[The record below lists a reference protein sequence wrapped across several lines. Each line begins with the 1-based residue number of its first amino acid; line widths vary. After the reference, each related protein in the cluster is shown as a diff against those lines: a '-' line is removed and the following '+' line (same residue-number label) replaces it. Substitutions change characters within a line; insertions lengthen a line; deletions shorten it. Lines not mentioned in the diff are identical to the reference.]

1 MSQPQNLECYPRG
14 QDCFVTCII
23 APADYVCSLMNENNE
38 RLSDAQRDKLCDM
51 IYHAFLE
58 IRILGW
64 AGKANQAA
72 DLADAFHNLPKDMW
86 TENFSLEDYRDTF
99 LKAYQEKYPDQ
110 SNRNYVA
117 MINQIIL
124 MGNPDYSAN

>member
-1 MSQPQNLECYPRG
+1 
-14 QDCFVTCII
+14 
-23 APADYVCSLMNENNE
+23 MNENDE

-51 IYHAFLE
+51 MYHAFLE

-64 AGKANQAA
+64 AGKAQQAA

-86 TENFSLEDYRDTF
+86 TENFCLEDYRETF
-99 LKAYQEKYPDQ
+99 LTVYQEKYPDR